1 MREDF
6 DVAIVPAATALT
18 RLGPPSFLAA
28 HSFFLKAGEAI
39 ELDALRAQ
47 LTLAGYSHVTQ
58 VVAPGEYCV
67 RGGLVDLFPMGSALP
82 YRLDLIDEG
91 IESIRS
97 FDPHSQRTV
106 YKVPEIRLLPAREF
120 PMDEAGRHPFPPRYP
135 PALEGDPSKS
145 PIYKD
150 VSNGVA
156 PARVED

>member
-18 RLGPPSFLAA
+18 RLAPPSFLAA
-28 HSFFLKAGEAI
+28 HSFFLKAGETI

-82 YRLDLIDEG
+82 YRLRPVAQE
-91 IESIRS
+91 IRS
-97 FDPHSQRTV
+97 N
-106 YKVPEIRLLPAREF
+106 
-120 PMDEAGRHPFPPRYP
+120 
-135 PALEGDPSKS
+135 PSL
-145 PIYKD
+145 
-150 VSNGVA
+150 A
-156 PARVED
+156 PA

>member
-1 MREDF
+1 MS
-6 DVAIVPAATALT
+6 PAASAPI

-39 ELDALRAQ
+39 ELERLRAQ

-82 YRLDLIDEG
+82 YRLDLFDSE

-97 FDPHSQRTV
+97 FDPDRSEERRV
-106 YKVPEIRLLPAREF
+106 GKECRSRW
-120 PMDEAGRHPFPPRYP
+120 
-135 PALEGDPSKS
+135 S
-145 PIYKD
+145 PYH
-150 VSNGVA
+150 
-156 PARVED
+156 